1 MPSLLLML
9 LLLLRQ
15 LLLLLL
21 MLLLLL
27 LLLLWLLLLLL
38 LLLVYLNRA
47 ILLTKILLQVRILGS
62 LGDCCQY
69 ESSRRLELLVSGE
82 EARVRSGSIWRPGPV
97 LALAA
102 EAGDVVVERGAQVKT
117 GYVELL
123 KARSVFNLGLV
134 VALQGGVV
142 EAEDRFAN
150 AGVWIG
156 EEEASRT
163 EVPS

>member
-1 MPSLLLML
+1 M
-9 LLLLRQ
+9 
-15 LLLLLL
+15 
-21 MLLLLL
+21 
-27 LLLLWLLLLLL
+27 
-38 LLLVYLNRA
+38 
-47 ILLTKILLQVRILGS
+47 
-62 LGDCCQY
+62 GDCCQY

-102 EAGDVVVERGAQVKT
+102 DGGGDMVVERGAQVKT

-163 EVPS
+163 EVLS